1 MTFRLRGSNPLRP
14 GVPAGSAI
22 SSICNFPSRLQPTQG
37 NSCNPAVAT
46 PARNHTTTVWADPL
60 SLAATEGVHFSLLSA
75 ACYDVPVRPLTFPAL
90 CVLAG
95 MPEHYLARVSP
106 FGTPRV

>member
-60 SLAATEGVHFSLLSA
+60 SLAATEGVDFSFLSSD
-75 ACYDVPVRPLTFPAL
+75 Y
-90 CVLAG
+90 
-95 MPEHYLARVSP
+95 
-106 FGTPRV
+106 